1 MSSNPDPSSPAAHG
15 AQNDEDEIPGQRPG
29 LLARLFGATPQDTTD
44 SVNGTAPDKGVPN
57 GTGTRAVGLSNL
69 RRLRVED
76 VAIPRAE
83 IVSVPCDIS
92 LPELLETFRSS
103 GLTRLP
109 VYDGTLDVPVGLVH
123 LKDIALRYGFQKD
136 VGGFALRTTL
146 RPLLYAPPSM
156 PIGVLLTK
164 MQTDRTHM
172 ALVIDEYGGVD
183 GLVTIEDLIE
193 QVIGEIEDEHDVEE
207 ARPFQREGEGA
218 WLALARTPLDEF
230 EAELGV
236 DLSGIDDEEEVDTL
250 GGLVFLLTGRVPARG
265 EVVPH
270 PSGVEFEV
278 IDADP
283 RRIKRLRVRAPK
295 SATGG

>member
-146 RPLLYAPPSM
+146 RPLALCAAVDADRRVADQDADGPHAHGAGDRRVWRRRRACDHRGP
-156 PIGVLLTK
+156 
-164 MQTDRTHM
+164 DRTGHRRDRGRTRRRRG
-172 ALVIDEYGGVD
+172 APLP
-183 GLVTIEDLIE
+183 
-193 QVIGEIEDEHDVEE
+193 
-207 ARPFQREGEGA
+207 ARGRGRVAG
-218 WLALARTPLDEF
+218 LARTPLDEF

-295 SATGG
+295 SATGA